1 MLLEG
6 QIRCWWEMRHLK
18 AGTVKECGEV
28 KGEGGAGSLADEVF
42 EDYTSSLPTPSFIL
56 GK

>member
-1 MLLEG
+1 MLLVG